1 METLTTV
8 PLSDFFGLFAPKFL
22 IGTTY
27 TASLAFFESVVL
39 PKIDRS
45 RLHGAVIIGDEF
57 GFANATAEASALVD
71 VTTTYSM
78 VLAPH
83 GKSFHAKVWIMAT
96 DDEFAVLC
104 GSGNLTHSG
113 FIGNHEL
120 FDVIRI
126 RPGGNQRELGNEL
139 VGFVEALADL
149 FKGFDTD
156 TVPAREILV
165 DCVQAMKGVAAAQ
178 SAAASREVFFLSS
191 FGGNFPDQ
199 IVARSGAGAK
209 KVCVAAPFFG
219 GSFKGLD
226 SLSARFPA
234 AKLEVF
240 PALHG
245 SSIDLPRTPA
255 GETRRKLKLWSEKG
269 AFAHLKLYGFSGDAG
284 AWLFNGS
291 VNCTIQ
297 ALSGGNVEAGVLRK
311 VPQSTFAYY
320 FKSDGPLPK
329 VDELKIVW
337 PESGSRWLRLWAAN
351 VGSGIR
357 LSLDPAEVN
366 NTPLSQVSVELLSGS
381 QSTSVQF
388 SKGFVQ
394 SVWLIH
400 WEQFQKRP
408 EGPNCLSVKITGT
421 DSSGHLREG
430 VAFVDDT
437 AMLSSTPQQRN
448 AWAGV
453 QTILTAEA
461 IPSLAELGAVFEL
474 LGRVMEG
481 ADEVSVPNSNSPH
494 KPKEEPRELERAE
507 PIWPPQPGATRGGAS
522 GWNSGSDACFQKML
536 EGLLRDPSLGE
547 ITEEDSAD
555 LDDGKKPSIPSE
567 RRRKAAQKVFELAKE
582 RIADFCRRVH
592 SMTPDS
598 VRAERLLLVAVGYFH
613 LAQRVWTGTRKL
625 RPDAASKE
633 LMEVVAD
640 YTKALFDRRPQ
651 GHSFTPAFNSVYRH
665 SMFPPLA
672 WDIQHRF
679 QRTIHDSLVPF
690 HIALFAFLKAR
701 GGATFSR
708 RQWLT
713 FRSAAQLGNLDAE
726 RKAVVIQVA
735 LRLFGEG
742 ENIEQLKIEFATA
755 LTELDGVKW
764 CNEPGYASL
773 LKAKQANRK
782 IVGVDPNQRFCPND
796 GCPRIKSPEFDGLN
810 AIGTVDC
817 PRCRSVLT
825 PFQLHEAFLLDHGS

>member
-1 METLTTV
+1 LETLTTV
-8 PLSDFFGLFAPKFL
+8 PLSTFFELFAPKYL

-45 RLHGAVIIGDEF
+45 RLQGAVIIGDEF
-57 GFANATAEASALVD
+57 GFANATTEASALVH

-83 GKSFHAKVWIMAT
+83 GNNFHAKVWIMAT

-120 FDVIRI
+120 FEVLRI

-139 VGFVEALADL
+139 IGFVKAIANL
-149 FKGFDTD
+149 FKTFDTD
-156 TVPAREILV
+156 TVPAREILL
-165 DCVQAMKGVAAAQ
+165 DCIEAMKGVVAAQ
-178 SAAASREVFFLSS
+178 GSTESREVYFLSS
-191 FGGNFPDQ
+191 FGGSFPDQ
-199 IVARSGAGAK
+199 IVARTGASVR
-209 KVCVAAPFFG
+209 KVCVASPFFG
-219 GSFKGLD
+219 GSFKGLN
-226 SLSARFPA
+226 SLSASFPS

-245 SSIDLPRTPA
+245 SSIDLPLTPA
-255 GETRRKLKLWSEKG
+255 GETRRKLKLWSEKE
-269 AFAHLKLYGFSGDAG
+269 AFAHLKLYGFSGDADS
-284 AWLFNGS
+284 WLFNGS
-291 VNCTIQ
+291 VNCTDQ
-297 ALSGGNVEAGVLRK
+297 ALSGSNVEAGVLRK
-311 VPQSTFAYY
+311 VSQSTFAYY

-337 PESGSRWLRLWAAN
+337 PESGSRWLRIWAAN

-357 LSLDPAEVN
+357 LSLDPAET
-366 NTPLSQVSVELLSGS
+366 NTPLGKVSVELLSGS

-388 SKGFVQ
+388 LEGFVQ
-394 SVWLIH
+394 PVWLIH
-400 WEQFQKRP
+400 WERFQKRP
-408 EGPNCLSVKITGT
+408 EGPNCLSVRITGT

-481 ADEVSVPNSNSPH
+481 AEETPAPTSGIAQKSKEEQ
-494 KPKEEPRELERAE
+494 KPKERAE
-507 PIWPPQPGATRGGAS
+507 PIWPPQPGAARGGAS
-522 GWNSGSDACFQKML
+522 GWNLGSDACFRKML
-536 EGLLRDPSLGE
+536 EGLLRDPSLGDV
-547 ITEEDSAD
+547 TEEDSAD
-555 LDDGKKPSIPSE
+555 LDDGKKTATPSE

-592 SMTPDS
+592 SMAPDS
-598 VRAERLLLVAVGYFH
+598 VLAERLLPVAVGYFH
-613 LAQRVWTGTRKL
+613 LAQRVWVGTRKL
-625 RPDAASKE
+625 RPGAARKE
-633 LMEVVAD
+633 LLEVVVA

-651 GHSFTPAFNSVYRH
+651 SRSFTPAFNSVYRH

-679 QRTIHDSLVPF
+679 QKTIHASLVPF
-690 HIALFAFLKAR
+690 HVALFAFLKAR
-701 GGATFSR
+701 GGDAFSR

-713 FRSAAQLGNLDAE
+713 FRSAARLGSLGADDKVA
-726 RKAVVIQVA
+726 AAQVA

-742 ENIEQLKIEFATA
+742 EQHIEPLKIELAAA
-755 LTELDGVKW
+755 LNELEGVKW
-764 CNEPGYASL
+764 CNEPGYATL
-773 LKAKQANRK
+773 LKARQANRN
-782 IVGVDPNQRFCPND
+782 ILGVDPNQRFCPNN
-796 GCPRIKSPEFDGLN
+796 GCPRITSPEFDGLS
-810 AIGTVDC
+810 AIGTIDC
-817 PRCRSVLT
+817 PRCSSVLT
-825 PFQLHEAFLLDHGS
+825 SFQLHEAFLLDHGS